1 MEKKPTLWTKNFTI
15 LSLGTVVSTLG
26 NAVSGF
32 AICLLVLD
40 YTGSTLLYAIFSVMY
55 NLPKVIMP
63 FLAGPYLDRFS
74 RAKAIYTLDFISAA
88 LYLVIFVVL
97 KLDIFNYA
105 TMLILCLIIG
115 SVDSIYQVAYD
126 SLYPMLIT
134 PGFSTKAYSVSSMI
148 FPLASVMVLAAAWC
162 YEHTGL
168 EILFLF
174 NAVTFLIAASF
185 ETQIKVDESQMQN
198 VGEQY
203 NLKKYVSDFKDGI
216 RYMRGEAGLMAIA
229 AYFTVMSFS
238 DSASNTLLLPFF
250 KNTEG
255 LGVEKYI
262 FVMGFAVLGRVLGGL
277 RLYKHKF
284 DPKKKFAIALIVY
297 FAINILAGSLLY
309 APLYVMF
316 AMMLITGLLGVTS
329 YNIRISSTQS
339 YVPNEMRGRFTG
351 AFQMLTTIGNMAG
364 ALVAGALAEFLPI
377 RELNAGFYAIAVVA
391 VFLTVYRKRSEV
403 KKIYCVDI

>member
-40 YTGSTLLYAIFSVMY
+40 YTGSTLLYAVFNVVY

-134 PGFSTKAYSVSSMI
+134 PGFSTKALQMEAAKTLLPRPTLPSKISPRADLPFTMARTKSEAA
-148 FPLASVMVLAAAWC
+148 FTAFLAAVRAPIFFSC
-162 YEHTGL
+162 PFT
-168 EILFLF
+168 I
-174 NAVTFLIAASF
+174 SF
-185 ETQIKVDESQMQN
+185 IW
-198 VGEQY
+198 
-203 NLKKYVSDFKDGI
+203 
-216 RYMRGEAGLMAIA
+216 
-229 AYFTVMSFS
+229 
-238 DSASNTLLLPFF
+238 
-250 KNTEG
+250 EG
-255 LGVEKYI
+255 
-262 FVMGFAVLGRVLGGL
+262 
-277 RLYKHKF
+277 
-284 DPKKKFAIALIVY
+284 
-297 FAINILAGSLLY
+297 
-309 APLYVMF
+309 
-316 AMMLITGLLGVTS
+316 
-329 YNIRISSTQS
+329 
-339 YVPNEMRGRFTG
+339 
-351 AFQMLTTIGNMAG
+351 
-364 ALVAGALAEFLPI
+364 
-377 RELNAGFYAIAVVA
+377 
-391 VFLTVYRKRSEV
+391 
-403 KKIYCVDI
+403 

>member
-32 AICLLVLD
+32 AISLLVLD

-55 NLPKVIMP
+55 NLPKVVMP

-74 RAKAIYTLDFISAA
+74 RAKTIYTLDFISAA
-88 LYLVIFVVL
+88 LYLIIFAIL
-97 KLDIFNYA
+97 KLNLFNYV
-105 TMLILCLIIG
+105 TLLILCLIIG

-134 PGFSTKAYSVSSMI
+134 PGFATKAYSVSSMI
-148 FPLASVMVLAAAWC
+148 YPLASVMVLAAAWC

-174 NAVTFLIAASF
+174 NSVTFLIAAAF
-185 ETQIKVDESQMQN
+185 ETRIRVDESQMQN

-203 NLKKYVSDFKDGI
+203 NLKKYMSDFKEGI

-229 AYFTVMSFS
+229 AYFTVMAFA
-238 DSASNTLLLPFF
+238 DNASGTLLLPFF
-250 KNTEG
+250 KDTEG
-255 LGVEKYI
+255 LGVERFT
-262 FVMGFAVLGRVLGGL
+262 FVMAFAVIGRIIGGL
-277 RLYKHKF
+277 RLYKYKF
-284 DPKKKFAIALIVY
+284 EPSKKFRVALIVY
-297 FAINILAGSLLY
+297 IMLNVIAGSLLY
-309 APLYVMF
+309 APMYVMC
-316 AMMLITGLLGVTS
+316 AMMLVSGLLGVTS

>member
-32 AICLLVLD
+32 AISLLVLD

-74 RAKAIYTLDFISAA
+74 RAKTIYTLDFISAA
-88 LYLVIFVVL
+88 LYLIIFAIL
-97 KLDIFNYA
+97 KLNLFNYV
-105 TMLILCLIIG
+105 TLLILCLIIG

-134 PGFSTKAYSVSSMI
+134 PGFATKAYSVSSMI
-148 FPLASVMVLAAAWC
+148 YPLASVMVLAAAWC

-174 NAVTFLIAASF
+174 NSVTFLIAASF

-203 NLKKYVSDFKDGI
+203 NLKKIYVRFQGGHTLYTRRSG
-216 RYMRGEAGLMAIA
+216 
-229 AYFTVMSFS
+229 AYGNS
-238 DSASNTLLLPFF
+238 
-250 KNTEG
+250 
-255 LGVEKYI
+255 GV
-262 FVMGFAVLGRVLGGL
+262 FHG
-277 RLYKHKF
+277 
-284 DPKKKFAIALIVY
+284 
-297 FAINILAGSLLY
+297 
-309 APLYVMF
+309 YV
-316 AMMLITGLLGVTS
+316 
-329 YNIRISSTQS
+329 
-339 YVPNEMRGRFTG
+339 
-351 AFQMLTTIGNMAG
+351 
-364 ALVAGALAEFLPI
+364 
-377 RELNAGFYAIAVVA
+377 
-391 VFLTVYRKRSEV
+391 VFG
-403 KKIYCVDI
+403 